1 MKAEKLRHIFE
12 KKAKRNEELKLPNK
26 GQKGFQ
32 SISAQNFASIGRVSI
47 QIGKIANLSYR
58 TVEKAQKI
66 QKLGSP
72 KQIEDLVNDKKS
84 IHEVYS
90 QIDSEQAKKR
100 LVPRGK

>member
-47 QIGKIANLSYR
+47 QIGKITNLSYPQLKR
-58 TVEKAQKI
+58 
-66 QKLGSP
+66 P
-72 KQIEDLVNDKKS
+72 KKYKS
-84 IHEVYS
+84 
-90 QIDSEQAKKR
+90 
-100 LVPRGK
+100 